1 MMMKYYISF
10 LLYHIKV
17 QAFEDMIEK
26 LKAIYFATY
35 GFSFPLSGEIIY
47 LSPTSMSIFLL
58 Q

>member
-1 MMMKYYISF
+1 MMKYYISF
-10 LLYHIKV
+10 LLYYIKV

-35 GFSFPLSGEIIY
+35 GFSSPLSGEIIY